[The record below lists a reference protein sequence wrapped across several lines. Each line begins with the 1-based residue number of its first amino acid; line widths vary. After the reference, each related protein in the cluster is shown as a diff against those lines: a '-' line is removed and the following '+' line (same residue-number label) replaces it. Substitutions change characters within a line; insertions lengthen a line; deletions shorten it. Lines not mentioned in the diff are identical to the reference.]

1 MRSTL
6 ASIVA
11 LLALSSAVSAHEMIP
26 TYPQWKQSAY
36 AGVQT
41 TTMQLFNKREEIEY
55 YEIGVFDEAW
65 NPLRFVTSYS
75 VLKVAYLEH
84 ALFDIYMRNSDAS
97 RAVYICS
104 RSKVSR
110 KDSVRTAV
118 SSRICSKI
126 KKEGS

>member
-11 LLALSSAVSAHEMIP
+11 LLTLSSFASAHEMIP
-26 TYPQWKQSAY
+26 TYPQWEQSAY

-97 RAVYICS
+97 KAVYICS

-110 KDSVRTAV
+110 RDSVRTAV

>member
-1 MRSTL
+1 
-6 ASIVA
+6 
-11 LLALSSAVSAHEMIP
+11 MIP
-26 TYPQWKQSAY
+26 TYPQWEQSAY

-55 YEIGVFDEAW
+55 YEIGVFDESW
-65 NPLRFVTSYS
+65 KPLRFVTSYS

-110 KDSVRTAV
+110 RDSVRTAV